1 MLYKEWKK
9 TKEQLKELCND
20 NKITKEEKETY
31 EKVSKLIYGQCL
43 TCPSN
48 DGLPHGECYSC
59 DD

>member
-43 TCPSN
+43 T
-48 DGLPHGECYSC
+48 
-59 DD
+59 